1 MSIHRRNTGGSIR
14 SMARRVS
21 RIALFLALLPG
32 APAMLDSASA
42 ASRLVGD
49 LPRLEDKPLEAL
61 PGLDTEYGVLATKD
75 GARLRTLV
83 TKPVGSSGRL
93 PAVLF
98 VQWLSCDTIELDPAA
113 RDGWQVMMRRLIM
126 ESNML
131 WFRTEKA
138 GVGDSR
144 GPACAQL
151 DYETEL
157 AHHRAAFDALRRRAD
172 VDPKRIVVYG
182 ASMGSNYAPLV
193 AADQDIAGVVVWGGG
208 AHTWFERMMRFE
220 RNALALRAGNDPQ
233 ALAPEMQARAR
244 YFARYL
250 LGGESP
256 SAIARTDPELG
267 RMWSRIVGTNAD
279 GTHYGRP
286 AAFHQQAQRQNWSGA
301 WARVRSPVL
310 VLYGEYDWF
319 ESRDAASTIVE
330 VVNGQRPGTASL
342 QVFPGLDHHFTR
354 FPSAAAA
361 FAGQGGTEHAAPV
374 VESILAWL
382 RRIGV
387 NSPRA

>member
-1 MSIHRRNTGGSIR
+1 MPMPFAHCR
-14 SMARRVS
+14 AVE
-21 RIALFLALLPG
+21 LFAPLAPRAFLFVLYLGVLAIPH
-32 APAMLDSASA
+32 AASA
-42 ASRLVGD
+42 ASRTVGD
-49 LPRLEDKPLEAL
+49 LARVDNKPLEAL
-61 PGLDTEYGVLATKD
+61 AGLDTEYGVLSTPD
-75 GARLRTLV
+75 GARLRTIV
-83 TKPVGSSGRL
+83 TKPTGSIGRL

-98 VQWLSCDTIELDPAA
+98 VQWLSCDTIELDPSA
-113 RDGWQVMMRRLIM
+113 RDGWQVMMRRLVM

-138 GVGDSR
+138 GVGDSK
-144 GPACAQL
+144 GPACAKL
-151 DYETEL
+151 DYQTEL
-157 AHHRAAFDALRRRAD
+157 SHHRAALDALRKRPD

-193 AADQDIAGVVVWGGG
+193 AADQDVAGVVVWGGG

-233 ALAPEMQARAR
+233 ALVPEVNARAR
-244 YFARYL
+244 YFMRYL
-250 LGGESP
+250 IEGEAP
-256 SAIARTDPELG
+256 AAIAKSDPELG
-267 RMWSRIVGTNAD
+267 KVWSRIVGTNAD

-310 VLYGEYDWF
+310 VLFGEYDWF
-319 ESRDAASTIVE
+319 ESRDAAATIVD

-354 FPSAAAA
+354 FPTAAAA
-361 FAGQGGTEHAAPV
+361 FAGQGGTESAAPV
-374 VESILAWL
+374 VESVLAWL
-382 RRIGV
+382 GRMGV
-387 NSPRA
+387 SRSRS